1 MAWYL
6 QRLPWWLSGKESACN
21 AGDAGLIPGSG
32 RCPGEGNA
40 NPVQY
45 SCLENLMDRRAWQVT
60 VHGVAR
66 VRHDLATAA
75 AKSLQSCPT
84 LCDPIDGSP
93 PGSSVPRFLQ
103 ARTLEWV
110 AFPSPMHE
118 SEK

>member
-45 SCLENLMDRRAWQVT
+45 SCLENHRDGGTGWAAIS
-60 VHGVAR
+60 GVAQTE
-66 VRHDLATAA
+66 AT
-75 AKSLQSCPT
+75 
-84 LCDPIDGSP
+84 
-93 PGSSVPRFLQ
+93 
-103 ARTLEWV
+103 
-110 AFPSPMHE
+110 
-118 SEK
+118 